1 MARPLPIRAA
11 RWVAL
16 SLLAP
21 GAGLGLDIGFET
33 PADPSH
39 AAPIEPPPNE
49 PPPSEPDDAH
59 AASDRAG
66 PAPESPDR
74 ATPVASYTLSARLDE
89 VSHSVHG
96 EGTLVWRN
104 TSRTATSEL
113 YFHLYLNAFENART
127 LFNRSAFTRAR
138 SGRSTRRWGKIT
150 LSRLVARELGGVDL
164 LPSLDPH
171 TPGDPLDTTD
181 RRLALPRPIAPGES
195 LTLEL
200 GWEALLPDIVER
212 TGVSRDFHFVGQWFP
227 KIARLEPD
235 GSWAH
240 FPFHPHAEFYADFGD
255 YDVTLD
261 VPEAMVVGATG
272 RRVSESVEEGR
283 RRLHQ
288 RADSVHD
295 FAWTAWPGFE
305 RREER
310 IGDVDVHV
318 LYPPGNALNAERSL
332 AALRFSLPFFAAA
345 YGKYPY
351 PDLTVVHPPPFA
363 ASAGG
368 MEYPTL
374 ITTGG
379 PWHQPYWSRG
389 TELVTIH
396 ELGHQW
402 FYGIIATNEPRW
414 PFLDEG
420 LNSYAETLASEAM
433 FGASS
438 ASELPGLEL
447 SATAL
452 HRAGMLLDVH
462 DGPIARPAAEF
473 VDFIELGSLVY
484 SRTALLFRTLG
495 NVYGRDRMALAMSRY
510 TERFRFQHPS
520 PDALLDTLEEE
531 LGRDAADNARGAL
544 FDGYGVNYSVRDVR
558 SVRRREPSEPGP
570 GATPAAA
577 GGAPAQPSAG
587 FESRVVIHREGE
599 LSFPVRIVLTTSQ
612 GELVERRWDG
622 RGRDEVILLAGEH
635 PVSAVRIDPDD
646 AIAIDEN
653 LLDNAWRSEQPRPI
667 ALWDRASFAFQ
678 LLLGGL
684 AP

>member
-1 MARPLPIRAA
+1 MAPLPDRRALV
-11 RWVAL
+11 RVAP
-16 SLLAP
+16 LLLLLVPCAV
-21 GAGLGLDIGFET
+21 LGLDS
-33 PADPSH
+33 D
-39 AAPIEPPPNE
+39 AAPPASSIPA
-49 PPPSEPDDAH
+49 SVAAEPDR
-59 AASDRAG
+59 AAGAAGDAG

-74 ATPVASYTLSARLDE
+74 AAAVASYTLSARLDDA
-89 VSHSVHG
+89 SHSVHG

-104 TSRTATSEL
+104 TSRASTSEL

-150 LSRLVARELGGVDL
+150 LSRLVARELGDVDL
-164 LPSLDPH
+164 LPNLEPH
-171 TPGDPLDTTD
+171 TPGDALDATD
-181 RRLALPRPIAPGES
+181 RRVPLPRPVAPGES

-200 GWEALLPDIVER
+200 GWEAVLPDIVER

-227 KIARLEPD
+227 KLARLEPD
-235 GSWAH
+235 GTWAH
-240 FPFHPHAEFYADFGD
+240 FAFHPHAEFYADFGD

-261 VPEAMVVGATG
+261 VPEAMVVGSTG
-272 RRVSESVEEGR
+272 RRVSESVEGGR
-283 RRLHQ
+283 RRLRQ

-295 FAWTAWPGFE
+295 FAWAAWPAFE

-310 IGDVDVHV
+310 IGEVDVHV
-318 LYPPGNALNAERSL
+318 LYPPGNALNAERTL
-332 AALRFSLPFFAAA
+332 AALRFSLPFFDAA

-351 PDLTVVHPPPFA
+351 PDLTVVHPPSFA
-363 ASAGG
+363 AAAGG

-379 PWHQPYWSRG
+379 PWHQPYWSRA

-402 FYGIIATNEPRW
+402 FYGLIATNEPRW

-420 LNSYAETLASEAM
+420 LNSYAETLASEGM
-433 FGASS
+433 FGPAS

-462 DGPIARPAAEF
+462 DAPIARPAAEF
-473 VDFIELGSLVY
+473 VDFVELGGLVY

-495 NVYGRDRMALAMSRY
+495 NVYGNAQLKRAVALYA
-510 TERFRFQHPS
+510 ERFRFQHPS
-520 PDALLDTLEEE
+520 PADLLQTLEEV
-531 LGRDAADNARGAL
+531 LGSDAVENARGAL
-544 FDGYGVNYSVRDVR
+544 FHGHGVNYSVRDVR
-558 SVRRREPSEPGP
+558 SVRRREPAEPPP
-570 GATPAAA
+570 GAALATSAGVAAA
-577 GGAPAQPSAG
+577 GGAPATATSG

-599 LSFPVRIVLTTSQ
+599 LRFPVRIVLTTSN
-612 GELVERRWDG
+612 GEQVERLWDG
-622 RGRDEVILLAGEH
+622 SGRDEVILHVAEH
-635 PVSAVRIDPDD
+635 PVSAVRVDPDD
-646 AIAIDEN
+646 AILIDEN
-653 LLDNAWRSEQPRPI
+653 LLDNAWRSERSRPL
-667 ALWDRASFAFQ
+667 AVWDRALFAFQ